1 MGKSKMVDENDVI
14 GFLKQNKGQASL
26 DQISESLNVPKYGPK
41 SAYALL
47 QSLRSKSIVDRKGEQ
62 WVLVKETAMP
72 AKEEEASR
80 QQRVEEKEKVT
91 ETAPDV
97 EQMVK
102 AMART
107 LAEAVKSAR
116 APADEWELAVKP
128 MQTEIDRKE
137 EKRLSTLV
145 LRPDTATEA
154 KKPLVGF
161 STGTFLDDMFLT
173 PDSKPLNG
181 LPVVGQFAIT
191 GLPGA
196 GKSILVEEIGVRVA
210 ASGRKVLY
218 ATAEDTWKSATP
230 RFDLQSRMKQKADTL
245 GLDWKKVMENLFVLD
260 TVVFPDLRDWNT
272 FAETYRYVV
281 GQEKIELAI
290 IDSVTVLESYRGAL
304 KYRVME
310 LARYNQLHGVTGLY
324 INQRSAELWDTYE
337 MAGGI
342 GLAHNLDGTILVDY
356 GRIYWQDQ
364 QTDLEAKRGEF
375 VRIARVLDCRMSNF
389 ERRRIRIDITQDGFI
404 KALEAIPK
412 PSEQQ

>member
-47 QSLRSKSIVDRKGEQ
+47 QLLRSKNIVDRKGEQ
-62 WVLVKETAMP
+62 WVLLVKETAMP
-72 AKEEEASR
+72 PKEEEASR
-80 QQRVEEKEKVT
+80 QQQIEEKVT
-91 ETAPDV
+91 ETTPDV

-154 KKPLVGF
+154 KKPLIGF
-161 STGTFLDDMFLT
+161 PTGTFLDYMFLT
-173 PDSKPLNG
+173 PDSKSLNG

-230 RFDLQSRMKQKADTL
+230 RFDLQSRMKQKADIL
-245 GLDWKKVMENLFVLD
+245 SLDWKKVMEHLFVLD
-260 TVVFPDLRDWNT
+260 TVAFPDLRDWNT

-281 GQEKIELAI
+281 EQEKIELAV

-404 KALEAIPK
+404 KTLEAIPK
-412 PSEQQ
+412 PSEQA

>member
-1 MGKSKMVDENDVI
+1 MVEENDVI
-14 GFLKQNKGQASL
+14 MFLKQNQGQASL

-47 QSLRSKSIVDRKGEQ
+47 QSLRSKNTVDRRGEQ
-62 WVLVKETAMP
+62 WVLLAKETTAS
-72 AKEEEASR
+72 AKEETATREQLA
-80 QQRVEEKEKVT
+80 EEKET
-91 ETAPDV
+91 ETAPSV

-102 AMART
+102 AMAKT

-128 MQTEIDRKE
+128 MQAEIDRKE
-137 EKRLSTLV
+137 EKKISKLV
-145 LRPDTATEA
+145 LRPDAATEA

-161 STGTFLDDMFLT
+161 ATGTFLDYMFLS
-173 PDSKPLNG
+173 PENKPLNG

-230 RFDLQSRMKQKADTL
+230 RFDLQSRMKQKAEIL

-260 TVVFPDLRDWNT
+260 TVIFPDLRDWNT

-281 GQEKIELAI
+281 EQEKIELAI

-404 KALEAIPK
+404 KALEPIPK
-412 PSEQQ
+412 PPEQA